1 MHTTDDI
8 AEIVAA
14 RRCVVL
20 TGAGCSTESGIPDYR
35 GPKTREKARN
45 PIKFMEF
52 VKTPEARRRY
62 WARSVVGW
70 PRMKLARPNA
80 AHAALAALES
90 LGFVDAV
97 LTQNV
102 DRLHHGAG
110 SREVIELHGS
120 LAEVRCL
127 DCGHVEDRD
136 ALQARLLGLNPGFK
150 ATATELAPDGD
161 AVVDPAL
168 VDAFQVASC
177 EVCGGTLK
185 PDVVFFGENVPK
197 HKVTRAFE
205 LVDASRSL
213 LVVGSSLAVYSGFR
227 FVRRARALGIPVAF
241 VNLGAP
247 MRGLE
252 EGDVFVDAPAGAILS
267 AVSGSLGT
275 SI

>member
-1 MHTTDDI
+1 MHAADDI
-8 AEIVAA
+8 AELVA
-14 RRCVVL
+14 RGRCVVL

-62 WARSVVGW
+62 WARSMVGW
-70 PRMKLARPNA
+70 PRMKRARPNA
-80 AHAALAALES
+80 AHAALAALEERG
-90 LGFVDAV
+90 LVDAL

-110 SREVIELHGS
+110 SREVVELHGA
-120 LAEVRCL
+120 LADVRCL

-136 ALQARLLGLNPGFK
+136 ALQARLLGMNPGFGV
-150 ATATELAPDGD
+150 ASAELAPDGD

-168 VDAFQVASC
+168 VASFRVASC
-177 EVCGGTLK
+177 ERCGGTLK
-185 PDVVFFGENVPK
+185 PDVVFFGENVPR
-197 HKVTRAFE
+197 HKVTRSFG
-205 LVDASRSL
+205 LVDGAASL

-227 FVRRARALGIPVAF
+227 FVRRARELGLPVAF

-252 EGDVFVDAPAGAILS
+252 DGDVFVDAPAGATLDQV
-267 AVSGSLGT
+267 ARALGA

>member
-1 MHTTDDI
+1 MHTADDI
-8 AEIVAA
+8 AELVAT
-14 RRCVVL
+14 RGCVVL

-80 AHAALAALES
+80 AHAALAALEER
-90 LGFVDAV
+90 GFVDAL

-110 SREVIELHGS
+110 SREVVELHGA
-120 LAEVRCL
+120 LADVRCL

-136 ALQARLLGLNPGFK
+136 ALQARLLGMNPGFK

-161 AVVDPAL
+161 AVIDPAL
-168 VDAFQVASC
+168 VETFEVASC

-205 LVDASRSL
+205 HVDASKAL
-213 LVVGSSLAVYSGFR
+213 LIVGSSLAVYSGFR
-227 FVRRARALGIPVAF
+227 FVRRARDLGIPVAF
-241 VNLGAP
+241 VNLGEP

-252 EGDVFVDAPAGAILS
+252 EGDVFVDAAAGVTLD
-267 AVSGSLGT
+267 AVARRLGA